1 MIVKCCEENVKNDVL
16 EGQPSA
22 SKQQW
27 LLRDPAFIVYN
38 LSGETASS
46 FSAFVG
52 NNYHFHLSNS
62 KLKILFLISII

>member
-16 EGQPSA
+16 EGQLSA

-38 LSGETASS
+38 LSGENCQLIFSICWKQLPFS
-46 FSAFVG
+46 FVE
-52 NNYHFHLSNS
+52 LQVENS
-62 KLKILFLISII
+62 VSH